1 MENLKTKF
9 CFKNANMNVCML
21 VLNFEN
27 PGMLQTNPLKM
38 KLALELR
45 KG

>member
-1 MENLKTKF
+1 MHAE
-9 CFKNANMNVCML
+9 
-21 VLNFEN
+21 FEFEKL
-27 PGMLQTNPLKM
+27 GMLQTNPLKM